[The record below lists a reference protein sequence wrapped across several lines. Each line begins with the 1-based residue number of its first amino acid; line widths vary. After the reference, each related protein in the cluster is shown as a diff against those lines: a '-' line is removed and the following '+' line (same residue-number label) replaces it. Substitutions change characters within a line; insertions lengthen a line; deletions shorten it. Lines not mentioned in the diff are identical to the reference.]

1 MSTKFHHKGKLFK
14 YPDRDSNPD
23 LKIRSLAFYSV
34 KLSGHLFVLGEGFKP
49 TNISRYTRFVDEG
62 GHSVTLYPSINWTVV
77 DSIPTS
83 YNLQLYINIFTK
95 FIALLLI
102 SYCLYISVLL
112 NRFSPQC
119 FGPPLLSFATHGEQD
134 SNPRCSF
141 EYSFGDCRLRPL
153 GHLRK

>member
-1 MSTKFHHKGKLFK
+1 MVRWKIVSRLDKNFIQILTLFNM
-14 YPDRDSNPD
+14 YSSWDSNSD
-23 LKIRSLAFYSV
+23 ERFRR
-34 KLSGHLFVLGEGFKP
+34 P
-49 TNISRYTRFVDEG
+49 TCIHYITG
-62 GHSVTLYPSINWTVV
+62 ANWTVV

-102 SYCLYISVLL
+102 SYCLYISVLM
-112 NRFSPQC
+112 NRFSPQYL
-119 FGPPLLSFATHGEQD
+119 GPPLLSFATHGEQD